1 MHCRERVTAVTTM
14 SQNNT
19 QQVSDTEVL
28 AFYNLATSKILTGL
42 EVILIQIY
50 IYLDHV
56 IYNNTHCYLGRSF
69 KSSKWQ

>member
-42 EVILIQIY
+42 EVILIQICIACITY
-50 IYLDHV
+50 
-56 IYNNTHCYLGRSF
+56 NTHCHAGRSF